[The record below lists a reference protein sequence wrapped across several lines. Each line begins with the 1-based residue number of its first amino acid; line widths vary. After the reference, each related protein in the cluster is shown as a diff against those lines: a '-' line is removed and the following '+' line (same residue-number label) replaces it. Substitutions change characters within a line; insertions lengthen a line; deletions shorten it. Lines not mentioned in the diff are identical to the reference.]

1 LVHEDDRDKKA
12 FTTPWGTFHYAK
24 MLSSLKNAGAT
35 FQHAMDIA
43 FENEKD
49 LFLVVYLDDLTVFSN
64 LDEEH
69 LYLLKIVFQRCKKYG
84 ISLNPKKSL
93 FVMDEGKLLSHII
106 SKEGIHIDPDRVEA
120 IQKIDFPCNK
130 KDI

>member
-1 LVHEDDRDKKA
+1 
-12 FTTPWGTFHYAK
+12 